1 VSNELAERL
10 ESLLDRTDLLQSDRN
25 AFIAAFVHDKREQIV
40 DALLDAG
47 ERKVVVCRTCS
58 GTGEASLGPGDPV
71 TPCPDCGLRSPAAAL
86 AEMREALKAALE
98 TLVGCPSVLMRDDE
112 DRIEETIGVVKSALA
127 ATEGSKPDT
136 DDTKQVCQ
144 AGKDGECNWT
154 GCPQKRDYKP
164 WCPLAG
170 EHDEDL

>member
-1 VSNELAERL
+1 MTEANDYGEPWHIAYVGNEPSLTPMRVSKNGFPVSYWAGTD
-10 ESLLDRTDLLQSDRN
+10 DRIVECVN
-25 AFIAAFVHDKREQIV
+25 AC
-40 DALLDAG
+40 AG
-47 ERKVVVCRTCS
+47 I
-58 GTGEASLGPGDPV
+58 P
-71 TPCPDCGLRSPAAAL
+71 SPAAAL
-86 AEMREALKAALE
+86 AEMREALRKAEAFILTE
-98 TLVGCPSVLMRDDE
+98 HDPTSAAEASVIFDIR
-112 DRIEETIGVVKSALA
+112 SALA